1 MSADKKEGSGMRAIM
16 IGAGMGGL
24 CSALAL
30 RESGAFDTIDVFEQ
44 TSEPSTAGAGLNIA
58 PNGARICK
66 WLGIDLVGGRP
77 KGKHRAIGGGR
88 AAILENTKQIMPD
101 GTVSARKL
109 DHKTAGGDDASL
121 QPMQLL

>member
-1 MSADKKEGSGMRAIM
+1 MSADKKEGSGMRAII

-58 PNGARICK
+58 PHGARICK
-66 WLGIDLVGGRP
+66 WLGIDLVGSDP
-77 KGKHRAIGGGR
+77 KGKHGAIDGR
-88 AAILENTKQIMPD
+88 GAAILETPRQNMPD
-101 GTVSARKL
+101 GRGSAPHP
-109 DHKTAGGDDASL
+109 DH
-121 QPMQLL
+121 